1 MNEKRRKPRRSLL
14 LISLAVLFILWLATT
29 GTGGLF
35 VFSSNRSPVSGTFD
49 SITQT
54 EEFDMVKSVKFT
66 LWGREHRF
74 VLWTTPE
81 TGIPSLN
88 GVEED

>member
-35 VFSSNRSPVSGTFD
+35 VFSSNRSPISGTFD

-74 VLWTTPE
+74 VLWTTRE
-81 TGIPSLN
+81 KGTPSLI
-88 GVEED
+88 GVEEE